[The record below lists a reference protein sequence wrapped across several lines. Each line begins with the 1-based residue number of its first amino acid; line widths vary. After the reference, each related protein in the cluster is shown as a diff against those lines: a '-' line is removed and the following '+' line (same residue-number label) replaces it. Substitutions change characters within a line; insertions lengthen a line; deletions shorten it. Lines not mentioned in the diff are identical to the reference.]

1 LANLIFQLFK
11 LSDIRIGSKPFH
23 HLPLLIKNGK
33 GSPYMPAIGMVGTT
47 PQSKFDLIWLLGV
60 AGLGP
65 TFQTSRQIIRMK
77 KLLPSLTNDLIEE
90 TAKILDDPLIDMNK
104 RTIR

>member
-1 LANLIFQLFK
+1 
-11 LSDIRIGSKPFH
+11 
-23 HLPLLIKNGK
+23 
-33 GSPYMPAIGMVGTT
+33 MVGTT
-47 PQSKFDLIWLLGV
+47 PQSKFDLIWLLSV

-90 TAKILDDPLIDMNK
+90 TAKILDDPLIDMIKKGQMKTLPGNERSSARK
-104 RTIR
+104 FYALVA